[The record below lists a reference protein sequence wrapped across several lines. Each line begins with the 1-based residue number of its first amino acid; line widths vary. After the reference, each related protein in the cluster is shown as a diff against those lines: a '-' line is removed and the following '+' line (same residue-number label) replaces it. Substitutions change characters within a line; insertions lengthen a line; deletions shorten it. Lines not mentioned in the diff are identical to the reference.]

1 MHRIAANILFALGL
15 LPWAFVF
22 MFSFMLFDAPGSE
35 SSALTRGLFY
45 SIASYPV
52 LLLIGFFGSSGFW
65 RLDDERHW
73 RRHLA
78 FLPLLSPIA
87 ATLFFLAI
95 EVFCGGQLACRA

>member
-1 MHRIAANILFALGL
+1 
-15 LPWAFVF
+15 

-52 LLLIGFFGSSGFW
+52 LFVIGFFGSNGFW
-65 RLDDERHW
+65 RLNDELGR

-87 ATLFFLAI
+87 ATIFFMAI
-95 EVFCGGQLACRA
+95 EIFCNGQLSCRS